1 MDTKELL
8 ETGGKHLMAFTKRAP
23 IALVRGEGM
32 RVWDSDGKEYLD
44 FTGGIAVT
52 ALGHSH
58 PEVVG
63 TMREQATTLLH
74 VSNLF
79 HIPQQTHLAKLL
91 CDHSF
96 ADRVFFSNSGA
107 EANEAAIKLA
117 RKWAKEHGASD
128 RGDIIT
134 MRGGFHG
141 RTLATV
147 TATAQEKYHHGFEP
161 LPGGF
166 KYVPFND
173 LRALERA
180 IDSHTAGVMVEPIQ
194 GEGGVI
200 IPDDGY
206 LPGLRKLCD
215 EAGVCLIFDEIQT
228 GMGRTGRLWGYEHSG
243 VAPDVMTV
251 AKALANGVPIG
262 ATLATDEVASAFA
275 PGTHGSTFG
284 GNPLRH
290 RGGPHRPHHADRGA
304 PARAGR
310 SHGAGA
316 AGRAREAA
324 RQARRRRQGGAGA
337 RLPGRHRPGAAG
349 GGRARARAGTAG
361 SSSSPPATTPCA
373 SRPRSCSTRRTRRAA
388 SPSSTRRW
396 PPWRD
401 EALPLDPGSRAR
413 RRRAPLPA
421 HRRSEVAH
429 QGPRP
434 RHAAGRPRDGAHL
447 REAVAPH
454 PRHVRG
460 GDVAARRLRRLPG
473 RPGDR
478 IRQARV
484 GARHRPQSLPLGGH
498 HRRPRL
504 RPRHGGGAVRARD
517 GAHHQRAVGPRA
529 SLPGD
534 GGLLHAVGAGARP
547 RQDPA
552 RVDRRR
558 QQRLP
563 LRLAPRGAAR
573 DADGRRDA
581 ARLRA
586 GAGHPRRVPSARRQ
600 GRPDDGGAR
609 RRRGRGR
616 DLHRRRG

>member
-1 MDTKELL
+1 VDTKALL

-58 PEVVG
+58 PRVVG
-63 TMREQATTLLH
+63 TIREQATTLMH

-173 LRALERA
+173 LRAVERA
-180 IDSHTAGVMVEPIQ
+180 MDSHTAGVMVEPIQ
-194 GEGGVI
+194 GEGGVN

-243 VAPDVMTV
+243 VSPDVMTV

-262 ATLATDEVASAFA
+262 ATLATDEVAAAFS

-284 GNPLRH
+284 GNPFATAVGLTVLTTLIEERLPE
-290 RGGPHRPHHADRGA
+290 RADRM
-304 PARAGR
+304 GR
-310 SHGAGA
+310 LLIA
-316 AGRAREAA
+316 EM
-324 RQARRRRQGGAGA
+324 
-337 RLPGRHRPGAAG
+337 
-349 GGRARARAGTAG
+349 
-361 SSSSPPATTPCA
+361 
-373 SRPRSCSTRRTRRAA
+373 
-388 SPSSTRRW
+388 
-396 PPWRD
+396 
-401 EALPLDPGSRAR
+401 EKIRAR
-413 RRRAPLPA
+413 R
-421 HRRSEVAH
+421 
-429 QGPRP
+429 G
-434 RHAAGRPRDGAHL
+434 AAVKA
-447 REAVAPH
+447 
-454 PRHVRG
+454 VRG
-460 GDVAARRLRRLPG
+460 RGCLIGMDLVPPVADVLGACR
-473 RPGDR
+473 DR
-478 IRQARV
+478 
-484 GARHRPQSLPLGGH
+484 
-498 HRRPRL
+498 
-504 RPRHGGGAVRARD
+504 
-517 GAHHQRAVGPRA
+517 
-529 SLPGD
+529 
-534 GGLLHAVGAGARP
+534 GLLVLTAG
-547 RQDPA
+547 DNT
-552 RVDRRR
+552 
-558 QQRLP
+558 
-563 LRLAPRGAAR
+563 LRLAPSLVLDEKDVARGVSIIDEALAAV
-573 DADGRRDA
+573 
-581 ARLRA
+581 A
-586 GAGHPRRVPSARRQ
+586 G
-600 GRPDDGGAR
+600 
-609 RRRGRGR
+609 
-616 DLHRRRG
+616 